1 MAQETEKKVSAVSQV
16 FDNIIN
22 EIIEGRLRPGDRL
35 PTESELSEKYHIGRN
50 SVREAI
56 KQLQAFGILII
67 RRADGTFVSDSYNQ
81 KMLDPLLYSLILQ
94 DHDWRY
100 FVQLRSAMEIG
111 VLHLAVDSD
120 RRDETVTRLE
130 ELIRAMEQEVG
141 RARPSVERL
150 LELDLAFHDAVS
162 AAVANPMVDSVT
174 NYIARL
180 TVPSRRATTRKWL
193 KDKNENRFVELHR
206 QIVDVL
212 KNKDKSRIEEVVEAH
227 YAIWSSIRSDIPA

>member
-22 EIIEGRLRPGDRL
+22 EIIEGQLRPGDRL

-56 KQLQAFGILII
+56 KQLQAFGILYI
-67 RRADGTFVSDSYNQ
+67 RRADGTFVSENYNQ

-111 VLHLAVDSD
+111 VMCLAIDSD
-120 RRDETVTRLE
+120 RREESVARLE
-130 ELIRAMEQEVG
+130 ELVHSMEKEVK
-141 RARPSVERL
+141 RARPSVDRL
-150 LELDLAFHDAVS
+150 LELDLAFHETISSAVS
-162 AAVANPMVDSVT
+162 NPMVDSVT

-193 KDKNENRFVELHR
+193 KDKNENRFVDLHC

-212 KNKDKSRIEEVVEAH
+212 KTRDKSRIEEVVEAH
-227 YAIWSSIRSDIPA
+227 YAIWSSI

>member
-1 MAQETEKKVSAVSQV
+1 MAKENENEKKPSAVKQV

-22 EIIEGRLRPGDRL
+22 EIIEGQLRPGDRL

-56 KQLQAFGILII
+56 KQLQAFGILYI
-67 RRADGTFVSDSYNQ
+67 RRADGTFVSQNYNQ

-111 VLHLAVDSD
+111 VIYLAIDSD
-120 RRDETVTRLE
+120 RREETVGRLE
-130 ELIRAMEQEVG
+130 ELIHSMEIEVS
-141 RARPSVERL
+141 RSRPSVDRL
-150 LELDLAFHDAVS
+150 LDLDLAFHEAIS
-162 AAVANPMVDSVT
+162 AAVTNPMVDSVT

-180 TVPSRRATTRKWL
+180 TVPSRKATTRKWL
-193 KDKNENRFVELHR
+193 KDKKENRFVELHR
-206 QIVDVL
+206 QIADVL
-212 KNKDKSRIEEVVEAH
+212 KTKDKARIEEVVEAH
-227 YAIWSSIRSDIPA
+227 YAIWSSIDK

>member
-1 MAQETEKKVSAVSQV
+1 MAQEETKRGSAVSQV
-16 FDNIIN
+16 FDGIIN

-35 PTESELSEKYHIGRN
+35 PTESELCEKYHIGRN

-56 KQLQAFGILII
+56 KQLQAFGILYI
-67 RRADGTFVSDSYNQ
+67 RRADGTFVSESYNQ

-111 VLHLAVDSD
+111 VLHLACDSD
-120 RRDETVTRLE
+120 RREETVTRLE
-130 ELIRAMEQEVG
+130 ELIRSMEHEVM
-141 RARPSVERL
+141 RPRPSVDRL
-150 LELDLAFHDAVS
+150 LDLDLTFHATISSAVS
-162 AAVANPMVDSVT
+162 NPMVDSVT
-174 NYIARL
+174 NYISRL

-206 QIVDVL
+206 QIADVL
-212 KNKDKSRIEEVVEAH
+212 KKADKNRIEEAVEEH
-227 YAIWSSIRSDIPA
+227 YAIWSSIS

>member
-22 EIIEGRLRPGDRL
+22 EIIEGQLRPGDRL

-56 KQLQAFGILII
+56 KQLQAFGILYI
-67 RRADGTFVSDSYNQ
+67 RRADGTFVSENYNQ

-111 VLHLAVDSD
+111 VMCLAIDSD
-120 RRDETVTRLE
+120 RREESVARLE
-130 ELIRAMEQEVG
+130 GIG
-141 RARPSVERL
+141 RAHV
-150 LELDLAFHDAVS
+150 
-162 AAVANPMVDSVT
+162 
-174 NYIARL
+174 
-180 TVPSRRATTRKWL
+180 
-193 KDKNENRFVELHR
+193 
-206 QIVDVL
+206 
-212 KNKDKSRIEEVVEAH
+212 
-227 YAIWSSIRSDIPA
+227 

>member
-1 MAQETEKKVSAVSQV
+1 MAQENKKKPSAVTQV

-22 EIIEGRLRPGDRL
+22 EIIDGQLRPGDRL

-56 KQLQAFGILII
+56 KQLQAFGILYI
-67 RRADGTFVSDSYNQ
+67 RRADGTFVSENYNQ

-111 VLHLAVDSD
+111 VLHLAIGSD
-120 RRDETVTRLE
+120 RREETVARLE
-130 ELIRAMEQEVG
+130 ELIRSMENEVS
-141 RARPSVERL
+141 RSRPSVDRL
-150 LELDLAFHDAVS
+150 LDLDLAFHEVIS
-162 AAVANPMVDSVT
+162 AAVMNPMVDSVT

-193 KDKNENRFVELHR
+193 KEKGENRFVELHR
-206 QIVDVL
+206 QIADVL
-212 KNKDKSRIEEVVEAH
+212 KSQDKSRIEEVVEAH
-227 YAIWSSIRSDIPA
+227 YATWSSIG

>member
-22 EIIEGRLRPGDRL
+22 EIIEGQLRPGDRL

-56 KQLQAFGILII
+56 KQLQAFGILYI
-67 RRADGTFVSDSYNQ
+67 RRADGTFVSENYNQ

-111 VLHLAVDSD
+111 VMCLAIDSD
-120 RRDETVTRLE
+120 RREESVARLE
-130 ELIRAMEQEVG
+130 ELVCSMEKEVK
-141 RARPSVERL
+141 RARPSVDRL
-150 LELDLAFHDAVS
+150 LELDLAFHETISSAVS
-162 AAVANPMVDSVT
+162 NPMVDSVT

-193 KDKNENRFVELHR
+193 KDKNENRFVDLHC

-212 KNKDKSRIEEVVEAH
+212 KTRDKSRIEEVVEAH
-227 YAIWSSIRSDIPA
+227 YAIWSSI

>member
-1 MAQETEKKVSAVSQV
+1 MAQETKKQASAVSQV

-35 PTESELSEKYHIGRN
+35 PTESELSEKYQIGRN

-56 KQLQAFGILII
+56 KQLQAFGILYI
-67 RRADGTFVSDSYNQ
+67 RRADGTFVSENYNQ

-111 VLHLAVDSD
+111 VLFLAVDSE
-120 RRDETVTRLE
+120 RREEMVARLE
-130 ELIRAMEQEVG
+130 ELIRSMEKEVA
-141 RARPSVERL
+141 RARPSVDRL
-150 LELDLAFHDAVS
+150 LELDLTFHETISS
-162 AAVANPMVDSVT
+162 AISNPMVDSVT

-193 KDKNENRFVELHR
+193 KDKKENRFVDLHR

-212 KNKDKSRIEEVVEAH
+212 KTKDKSRIEEVVEAH
-227 YAIWSSIRSDIPA
+227 YAIWSSI

>member
-56 KQLQAFGILII
+56 KQLQAFGILYI
-67 RRADGTFVSDSYNQ
+67 RRADGTFVSENYNQ

-111 VLHLAVDSD
+111 VMFLAIDSD
-120 RRDETVTRLE
+120 RREESVARLE
-130 ELIRAMEQEVG
+130 ELIHSMDKEVK
-141 RARPSVERL
+141 RARPSVDRL
-150 LELDLAFHDAVS
+150 LELDLAFHETISSAVS
-162 AAVANPMVDSVT
+162 NPMVDSVT

-180 TVPSRRATTRKWL
+180 TVPSRRATTRKL
-193 KDKNENRFVELHR
+193 IKDKNGTRFVDLHC

-212 KNKDKSRIEEVVEAH
+212 KTKDKSRIEEVVEAH
-227 YAIWSSIRSDIPA
+227 YAIWSSI